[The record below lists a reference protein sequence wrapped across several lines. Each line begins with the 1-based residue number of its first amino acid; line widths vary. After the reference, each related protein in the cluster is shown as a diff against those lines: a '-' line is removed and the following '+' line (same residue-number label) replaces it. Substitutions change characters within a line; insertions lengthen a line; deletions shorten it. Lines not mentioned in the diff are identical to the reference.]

1 MSKQQTAVEW
11 LEEKIKSN
19 LNNPMSVKFQEMF
32 EQAKQ
37 LERQQIINH
46 HAWLLSGVMHEEV
59 AIKDSEQYYKETFG
73 K

>member
-37 LERQQIINH
+37 LERQQIIDAHDNGYIDG
-46 HAWLLSGVMHEEV
+46 ANKKTITAEN
-59 AIKDSEQYYKETFG
+59 YYNETFG
-73 K
+73 N